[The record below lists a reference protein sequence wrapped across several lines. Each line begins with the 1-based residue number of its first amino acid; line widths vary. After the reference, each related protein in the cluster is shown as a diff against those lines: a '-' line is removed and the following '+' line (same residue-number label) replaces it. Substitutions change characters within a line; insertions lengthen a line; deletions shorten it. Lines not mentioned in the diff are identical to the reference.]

1 MSKFK
6 VGDRVRLVP
15 QRCGDFLNRYY
26 LPLDRWN
33 DARAGLVV
41 EVAESANT
49 MENGEH
55 FSVGGWHWPSKWFEL
70 AAPLALTK
78 DQRAIAKAK
87 ADLAKLE
94 ERAALKAKQAAD
106 RKAKAERA
114 KALRGLSAAGKRVVA
129 MLQAGSAD
137 DFGCQRE
144 NVIKLV
150 AAITGDKPDAIKRA
164 VAH

>member
-6 VGDRVRLVP
+6 VGDRVRCTRCSGVP
-15 QRCGDFLNRYY
+15 HGPQGGAVYTVSSLGESDDLGLAE
-26 LPLDRWN
+26 LPNQSPGW
-33 DARAGLVV
+33 
-41 EVAESANT
+41 
-49 MENGEH
+49 
-55 FSVGGWHWPSKWFEL
+55 FSSRFVLLE
-70 AAPLALTK
+70 TK
-78 DQRAIAKAK
+78 SGAKRTKEEMAIAKAESN
-87 ADLAKLE
+87 LAALK

-137 DFGCQRE
+137 DFGCQRD

-150 AAITGDKPDAIKRA
+150 AAITGDKPDAIERA